1 VFNRTKPISV
11 KTEDDILHLQNN
23 ELPTFG
29 NVLKPTDSERF
40 LSFLTAPYIRI
51 PLVLDFFANGDPGR
65 LAALRSKVVQMI
77 VDAALFEPGRW
88 KPADFFETFT
98 EVPVVD
104 EAKLQALLATPFGV
118 LFNEIDKSPDLL
130 TSCILKMLQRALDM
144 DVGKYQ
150 AENTSGPLILYMIR
164 LAVRVEGFLK
174 FAVKECKK
182 LGHQRPRGLE
192 YVDLNKIELAI
203 SKIRKLLNER
213 AWLALEY
220 WIDGSRCKDVGIACM
235 VHAHLLYLFKN
246 CSFEELSKDA
256 VTVILSSQ
264 IFLMINH
271 RFSYVA
277 YDDIHDMTDPIK
289 PPPSIQIS
297 QSEIFDVIQSK
308 RYDILQYMKRNP
320 EQGNEAM
327 EAVVRI
333 VTGVG
338 TRSMSDSLKM
348 RRWKSIPH
356 PTCFG
361 RFVPD
366 TEDEKLRDGTYRIPR
381 DGQNFEQ
388 WMLQVTTKAIG
399 IEVNIQLSDFTLQN
413 HQMRLLDPRV
423 VEHSDFSHTRKYL
436 NDASD
441 IACAEVMHTSNRY
454 WWRLVGRRHD
464 VESWAPDRRN
474 YHDLKG
480 FLSTKFTRKFPNN
493 IRKGESW
500 LADALEAKLPLIL
513 PDVTLYLSSDDVSN
527 ASFAHLT
534 GWIENP
540 KGQTSYST
548 HTLKEVFVWQQPPL
562 INVFNVVEYGRRMFR
577 VLEYTSNMSLCLH
590 EVQGDPYPDRIAGIL
605 SMSIGIP
612 MTTVGSKESL
622 MISRNLSKN
631 VGNQVFI
638 PKRYLYGILP
648 TALVEHYSF
657 WQNENDDLVGY
668 ETSSKVGSD
677 DNVDVIQ
684 VGPKTRLRIF
694 MTKAAD
700 MDLTGFCNSQADV
713 LVKRIPITD
722 DEFDAD
728 NVDPNRPVMTLLNVM
743 TAPPSSTLKRFGM
756 LLSRLDNLSN
766 VLIWSYADVRSIND
780 AATIDEIE
788 LPRVNLSF
796 KSKRI
801 EKLDGSTEFRL
812 YSNDHDGLYISTS
825 LESRDITER
834 LLGGISHYIVLQN
847 ADNDLFVL
855 IPGCA
860 LPRRLNTEV
869 NRLSV
874 QVILDRRNKEWI
886 NNMGEIKCYLYPIH
900 NSKGKSNFW

>member
-1 VFNRTKPISV
+1 M
-11 KTEDDILHLQNN
+11 
-23 ELPTFG
+23 
-29 NVLKPTDSERF
+29 LKPADSERF

-51 PLVLDFFANGDPGR
+51 PLILDFFANGDPGR

-88 KPADFFETFT
+88 KPADFFEMLT
-98 EVPVVD
+98 EIPVVD

-118 LFNEIDKSPDLL
+118 LFNEIDKSPDVL
-130 TSCILKMLQRALDM
+130 TSCVLKMLQRALDM

-150 AENTSGPLILYMIR
+150 VESTSGPLILYMIR

-174 FAVKECKK
+174 FAVRECKK
-182 LGHQRPRGLE
+182 VGHQRPRGLE
-192 YVDLNKIELAI
+192 CLDLNKIEAAI
-203 SKIRKLLNER
+203 GKIRKLLNER
-213 AWLALEY
+213 AWLTLEY
-220 WIDGSRCKDVGIACM
+220 WIEGSRCKDVGVACLI
-235 VHAHLLYLFKN
+235 HAHLLYLFKN
-246 CSFEELSKDA
+246 CSYEELSTDA
-256 VTVILSSQ
+256 LTVILSSQ

-277 YDDIHDMTDPIK
+277 YDDIHDMTDPIM

-297 QSEIFDVIQSK
+297 QSEIFDVIQGK
-308 RYDILQYMKRNP
+308 RYDILRFMKQQP
-320 EQGNEAM
+320 DKGNEAM

-338 TRSMSDSLKM
+338 TRLTSDKLKM
-348 RRWKSIPH
+348 RYWKSIPH
-356 PTCFG
+356 PSCYG

-399 IEVNIQLSDFTLQN
+399 IEVNVQLSDFTLQN

-423 VEHSDFSHTRKYL
+423 IEHSDFSDTRKYHL
-436 NDASD
+436 NNASD
-441 IACAEVMHTSNRY
+441 VACAEVMHTSNRY

-480 FLSTKFTRKFPNN
+480 FLCTKFTRKFPNHV
-493 IRKGESW
+493 RKGEKW
-500 LADALEAKLPLIL
+500 LSDALETKLPLIL
-513 PDVTLYLSSDDVSN
+513 PDVTLYMSADDASTS
-527 ASFAHLT
+527 SFAHLA
-534 GWIENP
+534 GWIENT
-540 KGQTSYST
+540 KGQSTYST

-562 INVFNVVEYGRRMFR
+562 INVFNVVEYGRRIFR

-590 EVQGDPYPDRIAGIL
+590 EVQGDPYPDRIGGIL

-612 MTTVGSKESL
+612 MTTISPKESL
-622 MISRNLSKN
+622 MISRNLSKK

-648 TALVEHYSF
+648 TALVDHYSF
-657 WQNENDDLVGY
+657 WQNENDDIVGY
-668 ETSSKVGSD
+668 ETPSSVGSD
-677 DNVDVIQ
+677 DNGDVMQ
-684 VGPKTRLRIF
+684 VGPKTRLRIL
-694 MTKAAD
+694 MTKDAD
-700 MDLTGFCNSQADV
+700 MDLTGFCNSNADV

-728 NVDPNRPVMTLLNVM
+728 NIDPNRAVMTLLNVM
-743 TAPPSSTLKRFGM
+743 SAPPSSIVKRFGM

-766 VLIWSYADVRSIND
+766 VLVWSTSDIRSIND
-780 AATIDEIE
+780 AATIDEVE

-796 KSKRI
+796 KSKKI
-801 EKLDGSTEFRL
+801 DKLDGSIEYRL

-847 ADNDLFVL
+847 ADNDLFIL

-874 QVILDRRNKEWI
+874 QVILDRRNKDWI
-886 NNMGEIKCYLYPIH
+886 SNMGEVKCYLYPVH
-900 NSKGKSNFW
+900 NSKGTFEA